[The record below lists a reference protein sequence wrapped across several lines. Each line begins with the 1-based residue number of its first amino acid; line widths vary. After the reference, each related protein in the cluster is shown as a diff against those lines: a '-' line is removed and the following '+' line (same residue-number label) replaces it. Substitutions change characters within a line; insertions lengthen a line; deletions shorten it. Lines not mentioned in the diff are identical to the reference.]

1 MKIKRKTKTQIKMK
15 MKINMKIKINIPIK
29 RTIKIKIK
37 IRKKIMPNNI
47 TITNLQQNSFVRCS
61 SLACSTAATHTNI
74 N

>member
-37 IRKKIMPNNI
+37 TRIKIMPKNI
-47 TITNLQQNSFVRCS
+47 TRTNLQQNSFLVAISCLFDS
-61 SLACSTAATHTNI
+61 GNTYKH
-74 N
+74 